1 MRRVLALS
9 AALLAGS
16 CGFGHDV
23 AQSGS
28 YVIVP
33 STPVT
38 DSAPY
43 PLATLLIVQRDVGL
57 GQTRFYAFR
66 GELGRADLGIEDLRR
81 VATRFGAP
89 QMAFDP
95 ELKRFEPD
103 DVPKSRGNPLA
114 AQLGPDAENE
124 LSLVRLND
132 NGLQATGATRWL
144 ARVSST
150 DYDVTAY
157 FGLLDNADAIPIAI
171 GRAGLDFEPP
181 DDAPELK
188 FTRDDEKIAL
198 EFASKAD
205 YVVIELV
212 QPIEE
217 KKADDD
223 DDEADGGTDA
233 RILDGLVRTSLAP
246 STKYQVSAKLLTDVA
261 GKGCWS
267 PDRPLQARLHQFFR
281 RYEQQAKG
289 DWAVVY
295 ERIDSV
301 EIGADDWTALLGD
314 PTPANYCRD
323 FAAPAER

>member
-1 MRRVLALS
+1 MRRPLS
-9 AALLAGS
+9 LLAALLAAS

-38 DSAPY
+38 DSAPF
-43 PLATLLIVQRDVGL
+43 PLATLLLVQRDVGL
-57 GQTRFYAFR
+57 GQTRLYAFR

-81 VATRFGAP
+81 VATRFGAF

-103 DVPKSRGNPLA
+103 DIPKSRGNPLA
-114 AQLGPDAENE
+114 ARLGPDAEEE

-132 NGLQATGATRWL
+132 KSLQSTGATRWL

-157 FGLLDNADAIPIAI
+157 FGLLDSADSTPIAI
-171 GRAGLDFEPP
+171 SRAGLEFEPP
-181 DDAPELK
+181 NDAPELE

-223 DDEADGGTDA
+223 EADAGSDA

-246 STKYQVSAKLLTDVA
+246 STKYQVSAQLLTDVA

-267 PDRPLQARLHQFFR
+267 PERPIEARLHQFFR

-295 ERIDSV
+295 ERIDSL
-301 EIGADDWTALLGD
+301 EISVADWTALLGD

-323 FAAPAER
+323 FAVPSDR